1 MAEVENKP
9 KRGRPGRPKKAEAA
23 TTVNKKEDTNIT
35 EAPTQ
40 KEGEDVV
47 SKVDKDNSVEEA
59 MKEAAESVPQKAPEE
74 MVSPVEGP
82 TPVVNPQSTFY
93 DPDYDP
99 VKQHRELQE
108 AIEKKNRISAA
119 EENTKTRQMIM
130 RRRLG
135 R

>member
-1 MAEVENKP
+1 MSEVENKP

-23 TTVNKKEDTNIT
+23 KTVNKKEDTNIT
-35 EAPTQ
+35 EAPTE
-40 KEGEDVV
+40 KEDEAVV
-47 SKVDKDNSVEEA
+47 SKVDKDNSVEEE
-59 MKEAAESVPQKAPEE
+59 MKEAAKPAPQKAPEE
-74 MVSPVEGP
+74 MVSPVEAP

-99 VKQHRELQE
+99 AQQQRELRE